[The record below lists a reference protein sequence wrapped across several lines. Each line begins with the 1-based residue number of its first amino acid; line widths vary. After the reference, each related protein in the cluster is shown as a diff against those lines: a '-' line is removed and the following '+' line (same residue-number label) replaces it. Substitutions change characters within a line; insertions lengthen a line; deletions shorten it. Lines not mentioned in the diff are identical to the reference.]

1 MSRLVAAS
9 AAGMGA
15 MPVTVAAGPADG
27 RVDLPRDVPAAG
39 VMTRR
44 PGVLPRGWRERCAGG
59 VPAPHVGS
67 CRTAACTGRTREP
80 RCRTRSFTR
89 LTRYGDISVCIVR
102 FRERRDHRAVH
113 ARPAGLARL
122 REPSTPGWRRP
133 ASGRPWPLVPRPSCS
148 PWPPSRSCCWCP
160 ATARWPT
167 RSPSDPAGT
176 AGTFAAMPA
185 ASPQPRAIAVP
196 SASPAAPDPA
206 ASSPAASPTASV
218 TSPSPSATSSPP
230 RCPPGHAKHHRC

>member
-1 MSRLVAAS
+1 
-9 AAGMGA
+9 

-44 PGVLPRGWRERCAGG
+44 PGVLPGGWRERCAGG

-102 FRERRDHRAVH
+102 FRKRR
-113 ARPAGLARL
+113 G
-122 REPSTPGWRRP
+122 SQGCSCTPGWP
-133 ASGRPWPLVPRPSCS
+133 GQATGAVNSGLEETSFRTALAACAAALLLTVAAIAIVLLVSGHGTV
-148 PWPPSRSCCWCP
+148 
-160 ATARWPT
+160 ADAE
-167 RSPSDPAGT
+167 PSDPAGT
-176 AGTFAAMPA
+176 AGTSAAMPA

>member
-1 MSRLVAAS
+1 
-9 AAGMGA
+9 

-44 PGVLPRGWRERCAGG
+44 PGVLPGGWRERCAGG

-102 FRERRDHRAVH
+102 FRERR
-113 ARPAGLARL
+113 G
-122 REPSTPGWRRP
+122 SQGCSCTPGWP
-133 ASGRPWPLVPRPSCS
+133 GQATGAVNSGLEETSFRTAWPLVPRPSCS

-167 RSPSDPAGT
+167 RSP
-176 AGTFAAMPA
+176 
-185 ASPQPRAIAVP
+185 AIRQERQEP
-196 SASPAAPDPA
+196 
-206 ASSPAASPTASV
+206 
-218 TSPSPSATSSPP
+218 PP
-230 RCPPGHAKHHRC
+230 RCRRLRRSRARSRSLQHPRQRLTRPRRPRLRAPRRL

>member
-1 MSRLVAAS
+1 MAAS

-15 MPVTVAAGPADG
+15 MPVTYGRRPANG

-89 LTRYGDISVCIVR
+89 LTRRGDISVCIVR
-102 FRERRDHRAVH
+102 FRERR
-113 ARPAGLARL
+113 G
-122 REPSTPGWRRP
+122 SQGCSCTPGWPGQATGGRQLRAGGDQLPDGPGRLCCGPPAHRGRHRDRAAGVRPWHGGRRG
-133 ASGRPWPLVPRPSCS
+133 AQRSGRNGKNVR
-148 PWPPSRSCCWCP
+148 R
-160 ATARWPT
+160 
-167 RSPSDPAGT
+167 DVG
-176 AGTFAAMPA
+176 GFAAA
-185 ASPQPRAIAVP
+185 ARDRGPFSI
-196 SASPAAPDPA
+196 
-206 ASSPAASPTASV
+206 
-218 TSPSPSATSSPP
+218 
-230 RCPPGHAKHHRC
+230 PGGA